1 MNGVVFSVWVSLLLI
16 IGTAIAE
23 RSLAS
28 VTPRIIGGY
37 NAPQGRYP
45 YIVELVNPDG
55 SPRCGGI
62 LVATDV
68 VLTAAHCSGG
78 LGNAYIGRWN
88 RDNPNES
95 YDNFTMAETEYIHP
109 QFVEDLAT
117 YFDFMLLKL
126 TQQSSKAYIKLNEN
140 PDIPN
145 GQRIDEVTALG
156 FGTISTNLEEYPS
169 TLQQVEL
176 TYINNNECEKSKDP
190 QYADNYQGLISS
202 DMLCAGDNGQDTC
215 RGDSGGPLI
224 LDGVSPDKDIVVG
237 IVSWGFGCA
246 LPAFPGVYSR
256 VSYEVEWIK
265 QTICYISDSPPV
277 EYDCSLYSAPIDGE
291 NTAPVTVTLN
301 LDDFPEETGWSI
313 RNKADGT
320 VYGQANP
327 GDYTTKRETVIE
339 TVFLPAG
346 STYIFEITDTF
357 GDGMCCNNI
366 PGTYVIMLGRAA
378 TGTVIASGGDE
389 FGESQEYE
397 LAIPEDYDGDT
408 DGPLIGEGQIAMT
421 LVLQLDNNPSENGWR
436 VDQLRGV
443 ESNEVV
449 RVPPGAYR
457 TPRAKIVRTIALDEG
472 ELYAFRVSDLGND
485 GIRDG
490 YVQLFLGTTDT
501 EDSSRK
507 IFENKGGFQGSL
519 DFSFISSFDTDPTS
533 PPRLDSELFL
543 TLELRLDLYPE
554 EISFQ
559 VRANS
564 DETAGS
570 RQNRKDSVIFFRPPR
585 YYADRARQK
594 VTEIIPL
601 PTISAGASRA
611 FTFIISDDHGD
622 GLCCNWSGSS
632 GELPGYT
639 MYELGPGLEKVLF
652 ASKMEGIDKE
662 IHEFTIGGPPLS
674 DDKTLSPIE
683 SLPTVKVKV
692 TIALDG
698 YPTETGFA
706 ISDISGRRIINRPP
720 GSFSSSNSLM
730 EEIVT
735 LEIGVYEF
743 FIFDSFENGLQ
754 RDDSFYRLDIVDG
767 TDRPPV
773 LRGSGRFSTQES
785 KVFVLEGET
794 ADTPI
799 DIEFTMDDHPSDF
812 GFFLK
817 RLDLVVPEAFVA
829 EVPPGSYGGRNQ
841 KLTESLSIRKGGLY
855 IIVFEDTN
863 RDGIGSNILVKVG
876 SKLDSKAYTI
886 DFANQPSWQ
895 LKFLVGDRPATAS
908 EGKRLELKVKFDQ
921 FPKELEWILV
931 ADVNSDLLNL
941 GRALQEQQVVAYSD
955 TAYPQSLENKH
966 HVETIP
972 LPPHIGSRTFTMI
985 ITDSEGDGIC
995 CEFDSGGPIELFD
1008 NGRLL
1013 FADPFEGVSRAYHSF
1028 VIKDNEAVSSASSV
1042 RIHKSIF
1049 VTIFMILMAR

>member
-1 MNGVVFSVWVSLLLI
+1 MSSMVFIIWIFLLVTI
-16 IGTAIAE
+16 SSTIAE
-23 RSLAS
+23 RDLAKVS
-28 VTPRIIGGY
+28 PRIIGGFD
-37 NAPQGRYP
+37 APQGRYP

-78 LGNAYIGRWN
+78 LGFAYIGRWN
-88 RDNPNES
+88 RDNPNEG
-95 YDNFTMAETEYIHP
+95 YDNFTMKEIEYIHP

-117 YFDFMLLKL
+117 SFDFMLLKL

-140 PDIPN
+140 PDIPA
-145 GQRIDEVTALG
+145 GQRVDEVTALG
-156 FGTISTNLEEYPS
+156 FGTISTDLEEYPS

-190 QYADNYQGLISS
+190 NYADNYQGLISS
-202 DMLCAGDNGQDTC
+202 DMLCAGDFGQDTC

-224 LDGVSPDKDIVVG
+224 VDGGSPDKDIVVG

-246 LPAFPGVYSR
+246 LPAFPGIYSR
-256 VSYEVEWIK
+256 VSHEVQWIK
-265 QTICYISDSPPV
+265 QTICYVSDSPPT
-277 EYDCSLYSAPIDGE
+277 EYDCSLYTPPVDGE
-291 NTAPVTVTLN
+291 NTVPVTVTLN

-320 VYGQANP
+320 VYGQAKS
-327 GDYTTKRETVIE
+327 GDYTTKRDTVIE

-346 STYIFEITDTF
+346 STCIFEITDAF
-357 GDGMCCNNI
+357 GDGMCCNNL
-366 PGTYVIMLGRAA
+366 PGTYVIMMGRAA
-378 TGTVIASGGDE
+378 TGTVIASGGDK
-389 FGESQEYE
+389 FGASQQHE
-397 LAIPEDYDGDT
+397 LIIPTDYNGDSN
-408 DGPLIGEGQIAMT
+408 GPVIGEGQIAMM
-421 LVLQLDNNPSENGWR
+421 LVLQLDSNPSDNGWR
-436 VDQLRGV
+436 VDQLGGV

-485 GIRDG
+485 GIQDG
-490 YVQLFLGTTDT
+490 YVQIFLGTTDI
-501 EDSSRK
+501 EDESRK
-507 IFENKGGFQGSL
+507 IFDNTGDFQGSL

-533 PPRLDSELFL
+533 PPRLDSEFFL

-559 VRANS
+559 VRAKS
-564 DETAGS
+564 DETALS
-570 RQNRKDSVIFFRPPR
+570 RQNRDDSVIFFRPPR
-585 YYADRARQK
+585 FYTDKARQT

-601 PTISAGASRA
+601 PTISSGASRD
-611 FTFIISDDHGD
+611 FTFIISDEHGD
-622 GLCCNWSGSS
+622 GLCCNWSGSN

-639 MYELGPGLEKVLF
+639 MYERGPGLDKVLF
-652 ASKMEGIDKE
+652 GSNMEGVGKE
-662 IHEFTIGGPPLS
+662 VHEFTIEGPPLS
-674 DDKTLSPIE
+674 GDKTLSPVE
-683 SLPTVKVKV
+683 SLPTVKIKI

-706 ISDISGRRIINRPP
+706 INEISGKRVVDRPP
-720 GSFSSSNSLM
+720 GSFSSPSSLM
-730 EEIVT
+730 EEIIT

-743 FIFDSFENGLQ
+743 FIFDSFENGLE
-754 RDDSFYRLDIVDG
+754 REDSFYRIDIVDG
-767 TDRPPV
+767 QDRAPIV
-773 LRGSGRFSTQES
+773 KGSGRFSTQES

-794 ADTPI
+794 ADAPI
-799 DIEFTMDDHPSDF
+799 DIEFTLDNHPSDF

-817 RLDLVVPEAFVA
+817 RLDLVAPEAFVA
-829 EVPPGSYGGRNQ
+829 EVPPGSYSGRNQ
-841 KLTESLSIRKGGLY
+841 KVTESLKIRKGGLY
-855 IIVFEDTN
+855 IIVFEDSG
-863 RDGIGSNILVKVG
+863 RDGIGGNILVNVG
-876 SKLDSKAYTI
+876 SKLDGKTYSI

-895 LKFLVGDRPATAS
+895 LKFLAGDRPATAS
-908 EGKRLELKVKFDQ
+908 GGKRLELKVKFDQ
-921 FPKELEWILV
+921 FPQELEWILV
-931 ADVNSDLLNL
+931 ADVNADLINQ
-941 GRALQEQQVVAYSD
+941 GRALQEQQVVAFSNLPYSQD
-955 TAYPQSLENKH
+955 LENKN

-995 CEFDSGGPIELFD
+995 CEFDSGGPVELFD

-1013 FADPFEGVSRAYHSF
+1013 FTDPFEGVSRAYHSF
-1028 VIKDNEAVSSASSV
+1028 VVTDNESVSPAASISAHQSLLL
-1042 RIHKSIF
+1042 SIAL
-1049 VTIFMILMAR
+1049 ILMTR